1 MGYIIV
7 FILTVIIYTIAVKV
21 YYHNVQN
28 DLTDY
33 LKHKNEYNIE
43 LDALKIE
50 CKEIKKNKDS
60 LDNQIKSLLVQKTEI
75 TNSLSELDKQAREAG
90 EKFFAQQQELAETR
104 LETAITQLG
113 QKYQQ
118 YEKECQEEYT
128 ALMAD
133 LSQASAA
140 AIEQQLLLAQDLANQ
155 IEVKKL
161 EIAEQQSI
169 TEAIVAVNKR
179 AQEEISQ
186 KDFYRLQI
194 TEKDIQEI
202 EKLREI
208 IPYLRDPEA
217 LNKVI
222 WKVYYEKPYTDLVG
236 RVIGSGIHTG
246 IYKITNLNNGMCY
259 VGQAANLAD
268 RWKQHIKRG
277 IGAEAPTHNKLYPAM
292 MEFGVENFT
301 FEVIEECGRD
311 KLNDREDYYQEFFKA
326 KEFGYSIK

>member
-21 YYHNVQN
+21 YYHNKQTELNDFIKNRDQYNQLIN
-28 DLTDY
+28 DLR
-33 LKHKNEYNIE
+33 NS
-43 LDALKIE
+43 
-50 CKEIKKNKDS
+50 KEQLSDDVITLLSKKS
-60 LDNQIKSLLVQKTEI
+60 EI

-104 LETAITQLG
+104 LEAAITQLG

-118 YEKECQEEYT
+118 YEQECQEEYAT
-128 ALMAD
+128 LMAD

-140 AIEQQLLLAQDLANQ
+140 AIDQQMLLAQDLAAQ

-169 TEAIVAVNKR
+169 AEAVVAVNKR
-179 AQEEISQ
+179 AQEEIAQ
-186 KDFYRLQI
+186 KDFYRLQM

-202 EKLREI
+202 EKLKEI

-246 IYKITNLNNGMCY
+246 IYKITNLKNGMCY

-301 FEVIEECGRD
+301 FEVIEECERN